1 MFHWFAVDVDASL
14 NERPALGHLRLF
26 PHVYHFNRDVRIDGP
41 DCLSNP
47 VVELVCEDTRGFVE
61 DFDTLL
67 PDTSWVVLSSHS
79 QAAVYEILYF
89 VSLAFR
95 SVFET

>member
-1 MFHWFAVDVDASL
+1 MSQGIAVNVDATL
-14 NERPALGHLRLF
+14 NEPSATGLFWLF

-47 VVELVCEDTRGFVE
+47 VAELMCEDTRGFVE

-67 PDTSWVVLSSHS
+67 PDTSWIVLSRPS
-79 QAAVYEILYF
+79 QAAVYEIL
-89 VSLAFR
+89 
-95 SVFET
+95 